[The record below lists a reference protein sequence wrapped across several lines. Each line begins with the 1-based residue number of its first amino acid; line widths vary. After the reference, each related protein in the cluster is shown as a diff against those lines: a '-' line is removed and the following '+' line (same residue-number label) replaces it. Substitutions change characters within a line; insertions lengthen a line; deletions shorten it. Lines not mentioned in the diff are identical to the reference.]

1 MKNSAKNI
9 FKEMMDQSDEMF
21 FIYNLDEKRFEY
33 TNPAFEKITL
43 KNNVELFKDPAL
55 LYSIIHPEDVAYVKE
70 KFERLLSKKT
80 KTLLD
85 FRILRPNGLER
96 WVRLKVY
103 PIINVEKIQY
113 ISGIVE
119 DDSSRKASI
128 FNMQKV
134 NGWKDSILEI
144 LSHDLRGPIGVVK
157 LLASAIAG
165 KLPKEEY
172 QQIHEWTQTI
182 QDISKRNLDLIKSL
196 LTRESLDTVGVE
208 ISKERVNVVWEISEI
223 MKLFLHSA
231 REIKK
236 EFQFTY
242 SDEQIYAEID
252 SMKFLQIINNL
263 ISNALKFTGNNGIIK
278 VHLEELENTVLIT
291 VTDNGIGIP
300 KKLQPFLF
308 TKYTKAG
315 RTGVDG
321 EESVGLGMWIVKSL
335 TEAHGGRVWFESEE
349 KTGSKL
355 YVEIPQEGE

>member
-1 MKNSAKNI
+1 
-9 FKEMMDQSDEMF
+9 
-21 FIYNLDEKRFEY
+21 
-33 TNPAFEKITL
+33 
-43 KNNVELFKDPAL
+43 
-55 LYSIIHPEDVAYVKE
+55 
-70 KFERLLSKKT
+70 
-80 KTLLD
+80 
-85 FRILRPNGLER
+85 
-96 WVRLKVY
+96 
-103 PIINVEKIQY
+103 
-113 ISGIVE
+113 
-119 DDSSRKASI
+119 
-128 FNMQKV
+128 
-134 NGWKDSILEI
+134 
-144 LSHDLRGPIGVVK
+144 
-157 LLASAIAG
+157 
-165 KLPKEEY
+165 
-172 QQIHEWTQTI
+172 
-182 QDISKRNLDLIKSL
+182 
-196 LTRESLDTVGVE
+196 
-208 ISKERVNVVWEISEI
+208 